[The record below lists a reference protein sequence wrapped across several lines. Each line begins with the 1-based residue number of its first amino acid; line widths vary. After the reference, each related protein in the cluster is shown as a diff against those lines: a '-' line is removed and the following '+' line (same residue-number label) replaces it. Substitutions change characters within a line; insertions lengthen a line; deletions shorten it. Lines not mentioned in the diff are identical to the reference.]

1 MSELPQRPED
11 MRDFMNNLAFS
22 DEPAELPP
30 PPGPEETMVVRS
42 LRLPLGLDRRLKAA
56 AAARGVAMSTLLREW
71 IELELAVLE
80 HDRPISRA
88 DALRALATLR
98 PVDGVA

>member
-1 MSELPQRPED
+1 MSELPPRPED
-11 MRDFMNNLAFS
+11 ARDFMDNLTFS
-22 DEPAELPP
+22 DEPAVLPP

-56 AAARGVAMSTLLREW
+56 ASARGVAMSTLLREW
-71 IELELAVLE
+71 IELELTALE

-88 DALRALATLR
+88 DALRALAALR